1 MSAIISSHNDTP
13 DMATD
18 PYIDLKREVEASL
31 STIHSLTQNHPDIFR
46 KSSSPETVQAQE
58 ELRGALSMLET
69 DVEDLEE
76 SVRVVEDM
84 GERWGLGTNEVHK
97 RRDFVQRVKREVESL
112 RYKVY
117 HIGPSTPKGKG
128 KDDASGRYRDEPA
141 DLERG
146 YDEDE
151 VRRWEAQ
158 EQEMLVKKQDDTLGI
173 ISGTLH
179 TLASQA
185 GLIGHEV
192 HEQNEMLDDLSTRVE
207 HTDSKLRK
215 VQRTMGD
222 FIRRNEET
230 KSGWC
235 ILILIIVL
243 MILLL
248 LVIIT

>member
-1 MSAIISSHNDTP
+1 
-13 DMATD
+13 MAAD

-31 STIHSLTQNHPDIFR
+31 STIHSLTQNHPDIFS
-46 KSSSPETVQAQE
+46 KSSSSETIQAQD
-58 ELRGALSMLET
+58 ELRGTLSMLET

-84 GERWGLGTNEVHK
+84 GERWGLGANEVRK
-97 RRDFVQRVKREVESL
+97 RRDFVQRVKREV
-112 RYKVY
+112 
-117 HIGPSTPKGKG
+117 
-128 KDDASGRYRDEPA
+128 
-141 DLERG
+141 
-146 YDEDE
+146 
-151 VRRWEAQ
+151 
-158 EQEMLVKKQDDTLGI
+158 EMLVKKQDDTLGI

-222 FIRRNEET
+222 FIRRNEDLLTVRVET

>member
-1 MSAIISSHNDTP
+1 
-13 DMATD
+13 MATD

-46 KSSSPETVQAQE
+46 KSSSPETFQAQE

-117 HIGPSTPKGKG
+117 HIGPSNPKGKG
-128 KDDASGRYRDEPA
+128 KDGASGRYRDEPA

-192 HEQNEMLDDLSTRVE
+192 HEQNEYVE
-207 HTDSKLRK
+207 
-215 VQRTMGD
+215 
-222 FIRRNEET
+222 
-230 KSGWC
+230 C
-235 ILILIIVL
+235 IVS
-243 MILLL
+243 
-248 LVIIT
+248 

>member
-1 MSAIISSHNDTP
+1 MSAITSSHNDAP

-18 PYIDLKREVEASL
+18 PYTDLKREVEASL

-46 KSSSPETVQAQE
+46 KSSSPEIVQAQD
-58 ELRGALSMLET
+58 ELRGTLSMLET

-97 RRDFVQRVKREVESL
+97 RRDFAQRVKREV
-112 RYKVY
+112 
-117 HIGPSTPKGKG
+117 
-128 KDDASGRYRDEPA
+128 
-141 DLERG
+141 
-146 YDEDE
+146 
-151 VRRWEAQ
+151 
-158 EQEMLVKKQDDTLGI
+158 EMLVKKQDDTLGI

-222 FIRRNEET
+222 FIRRNEGESLEFQCYRKDLLTARAET

>member
-1 MSAIISSHNDTP
+1 
-13 DMATD
+13 MATD

-31 STIHSLTQNHPDIFR
+31 STIHSLTQNHPDIFS
-46 KSSSPETVQAQE
+46 KSSASETIQAQD
-58 ELRGALSMLET
+58 ELRGTLSMLET

-84 GERWGLGTNEVHK
+84 GERWGLGANEVHK

-112 RYKVY
+112 RYKV
-117 HIGPSTPKGKG
+117 HHLGASNSKGKG
-128 KDDASGRYRDEPA
+128 KDNASGRYRDEPA
-141 DLERG
+141 DLERGG

-158 EQEMLVKKQDDTLGI
+158 EQEMLVRKQDDTLGI

>member
-1 MSAIISSHNDTP
+1 
-13 DMATD
+13 MATD

-31 STIHSLTQNHPDIFR
+31 STIHSLTQNHPDIFS
-46 KSSSPETVQAQE
+46 KSSASETIQAQD
-58 ELRGALSMLET
+58 ELRGTLSMLET

-84 GERWGLGTNEVHK
+84 GERWGLGANEVHK
-97 RRDFVQRVKREVESL
+97 RRDFVQRVKREVE
-112 RYKVY
+112 
-117 HIGPSTPKGKG
+117 
-128 KDDASGRYRDEPA
+128 
-141 DLERG
+141 
-146 YDEDE
+146 
-151 VRRWEAQ
+151 
-158 EQEMLVKKQDDTLGI
+158 MLVRKQDDTLGI

-222 FIRRNEET
+222 FIRRNEDLLTVRAET